1 MLLNGLNGLLGIIS
15 LGVLCLSVFALIDAA
30 IRPAQVFP
38 AAEKQTKQF
47 WLIILG
53 LATAWQLFFGLF
65 GGGLFIGIIGVIAVI
80 VYIVDVRPAVRSL
93 GRGGRSQGPYG
104 PW

>member
-15 LGVLCLSVFALIDAA
+15 LGVLCLHVFALVDAA
-30 IRPAQVFP
+30 IRPAPVFP

-65 GGGLFIGIIGVIAVI
+65 SGLFIGIIGVIAVI

>member
-15 LGVLCLSVFALIDAA
+15 LGVLCLSVFALVDAA
-30 IRPAQVFP
+30 IRPTQVFP
-38 AAEKQTKQF
+38 AAGKQTRPVLLF
-47 WLIILG
+47 ILG

-65 GGGLFIGIIGVIAVI
+65 GGGLFIGFLGVIAVI
-80 VYIVDVRPAVRSL
+80 VYIGDVRPAVRSL

>member
-1 MLLNGLNGLLGIIS
+1 MLLGGLSSLFYLIGLA
-15 LGVLCLSVFALIDAA
+15 VLVLHVFALVDAA

-38 AAEKQTKQF
+38 AADKQTKQF

-53 LATAWQLFFGLF
+53 LATAWQFFFFGQAFL
-65 GGGLFIGIIGVIAVI
+65 GIIGLIGIIAVI

>member
-1 MLLNGLNGLLGIIS
+1 
-15 LGVLCLSVFALIDAA
+15 VFALVDAA

-65 GGGLFIGIIGVIAVI
+65 SGLFIGIIGVIAVI

-104 PW
+104 HW

>member
-1 MLLNGLNGLLGIIS
+1 MLLNGLTGLLGLIS
-15 LGVLCLSVFALIDAA
+15 LAVLCLHVFALVDAA

-38 AAEKQTKQF
+38 AADKQTKQF

-65 GGGLFIGIIGVIAVI
+65 NGLFIGIIGVIAVI

>member
-65 GGGLFIGIIGVIAVI
+65 GGGLFIGIVGVIAVI

>member
-1 MLLNGLNGLLGIIS
+1 
-15 LGVLCLSVFALIDAA
+15 
-30 IRPAQVFP
+30 
-38 AAEKQTKQF
+38 
-47 WLIILG
+47 
-53 LATAWQLFFGLF
+53 
-65 GGGLFIGIIGVIAVI
+65 LFIGIIGVIAVI

>member
-15 LGVLCLSVFALIDAA
+15 LGVLCLQVFALVDAA

-65 GGGLFIGIIGVIAVI
+65 SGLFIGIIGLIAVI

>member
-1 MLLNGLNGLLGIIS
+1 MLLNGLTGLLGLIS
-15 LGVLCLSVFALIDAA
+15 LAVLCLHVFALVDAA

-38 AAEKQTKQF
+38 AADKQTKQF

-65 GGGLFIGIIGVIAVI
+65 SGLFIGIIGVIAVI

>member
-1 MLLNGLNGLLGIIS
+1 MLLNGLNGLLGIIT
-15 LGVLCLSVFALIDAA
+15 LGVLCLHVFALVDAG

-65 GGGLFIGIIGVIAVI
+65 NGLFIAII

>member
-15 LGVLCLSVFALIDAA
+15 LGVLCLSVFALVDAA
-30 IRPAQVFP
+30 VRPAQVFP
-38 AAEKQTKQF
+38 AAEKQTKPF

-53 LATAWQLFFGLF
+53 LATAWLLFFGLF

>member
-15 LGVLCLSVFALIDAA
+15 LGVLCLSVFALVDAA

>member
-1 MLLNGLNGLLGIIS
+1 
-15 LGVLCLSVFALIDAA
+15 VFALVDAA

-65 GGGLFIGIIGVIAVI
+65 SGLFIGIIGVIAVI

>member
-1 MLLNGLNGLLGIIS
+1 MLVNGLNGLLGIIS